1 MRRQL
6 ASMLLCFNRF
16 RFLVVAIYAAI
27 MLPAHGSEPPYRLLE
42 EVIANRGDRVIK
54 TGEFRYALN
63 ILDAPPP
70 KEVSDARVEEVR
82 AILREKLEKYAGN
95 AKMRQRYEK
104 AIESVDQ
111 YIPEQLRQN
120 TNRTMQYYYALGGPA
135 LGGDR
140 YYEFSVLDSET
151 KRPGASVFFVE
162 RSLGSG
168 KGVSL
173 RVDGRDRMAFASH
186 ANVSAGSQ
194 EPQRLGR
201 ANGILAALAVAH
213 EAGTP
218 LQDMVTEPQVQQV
231 ENESEVTFQLAD
243 PAGVSTPEG
252 TVISLKLRVDSDRG
266 YVLPLIQELGVDGQ
280 IVHEW
285 QSSEFFQP
293 RDAGIW
299 FPAVCTFQAFS
310 ASDLKP
316 RFERYDFV
324 PDSVIL
330 NHSIPDERFH
340 IIIESNMVLVD
351 TRDVAQAQYV
361 AKRNLNLS
369 LDELD
374 DLGSIVGLTAYA
386 PRTVPIRN
394 STTLNAL
401 PRMTS
406 LIVIN
411 LIVLALLLGVIVF
424 RRRFRG
430 KPPMVV
436 LAACLATGT
445 GCIRSTTE
453 NANNEKQIQLEVTPA
468 AVELGELATDC
479 GTIPFSLNVENLSDC
494 DVKVNVLP
502 SCGCTNVDKTSFTL
516 HSKASHK
523 VSLNIAA
530 RGRSGMFKSSV
541 RLVSYG
547 TDPPSKS
554 LELSVP
560 ISCVFRDDRDAPF
573 LIIPVLLRE

>member
-1 MRRQL
+1 
-6 ASMLLCFNRF
+6 
-16 RFLVVAIYAAI
+16 
-27 MLPAHGSEPPYRLLE
+27 
-42 EVIANRGDRVIK
+42 
-54 TGEFRYALN
+54 
-63 ILDAPPP
+63 
-70 KEVSDARVEEVR
+70 
-82 AILREKLEKYAGN
+82 
-95 AKMRQRYEK
+95 
-104 AIESVDQ
+104 
-111 YIPEQLRQN
+111 
-120 TNRTMQYYYALGGPA
+120 
-135 LGGDR
+135 
-140 YYEFSVLDSET
+140 
-151 KRPGASVFFVE
+151 
-162 RSLGSG
+162 
-168 KGVSL
+168 
-173 RVDGRDRMAFASH
+173 
-186 ANVSAGSQ
+186 
-194 EPQRLGR
+194 
-201 ANGILAALAVAH
+201 
-213 EAGTP
+213 
-218 LQDMVTEPQVQQV
+218 
-231 ENESEVTFQLAD
+231 
-243 PAGVSTPEG
+243 
-252 TVISLKLRVDSDRG
+252 
-266 YVLPLIQELGVDGQ
+266 
-280 IVHEW
+280 
-285 QSSEFFQP
+285 
-293 RDAGIW
+293 
-299 FPAVCTFQAFS
+299 
-310 ASDLKP
+310 
-316 RFERYDFV
+316 
-324 PDSVIL
+324 
-330 NHSIPDERFH
+330 
-340 IIIESNMVLVD
+340 MVLVD

-468 AVELGELATDC
+468 AVELRELATDC

-530 RGRSGMFKSSV
+530 RGRSGMFNSSV

-560 ISCVFRDDRDAPF
+560 ISCVFRDDWNVRPQRIILKAGGEELGLVSISAPAKSWQGVIVDVIGTSVELLEISTNDSGSLETRNYQVRTNHLEASENQCIICFRDDRDAPF
-573 LIIPVLLRE
+573 STIPVLLRE